1 GGPGPDGP
9 RPPRAPSPDGRA
21 PYHSGDMPL
30 LTHEETGSESVART
44 NAVAMAELPPGDP
57 HDRDTRADRMSAW
70 RRVRR
75 ALYVLL
81 GLVVLGPVLAF
92 VVGWFVFEVPT
103 SEEVAVEQVSRY
115 TFADGSDLATV
126 RPDGVNRQVVRL
138 ADIPLHVREAVLAA
152 ENRSFYTDPG
162 FDITGIMRAAYNQL
176 TGGVGGGSTIT
187 QQYVKVVTGN
197 DDFTLVRKYKEVVL
211 AVKISREQT
220 KDEILENYLNVIYMG
235 RGAYGIQ
242 AASQAFFAKDV
253 GELTVSEGA
262 MLAGMIQ
269 APSRWDPAEDLEGSQ
284 RRWTYVLDQM
294 RDAGFITPTQRA
306 AEVFPTNW
314 LKEAP
319 PVEGIPADAR
329 AHIYKLARDEVL
341 ARGIVSEDEL
351 DTAGLTVTTTVDP
364 ARQREAADAV
374 NTEMERQPE
383 SLRSALASIDP
394 RTGAIVAY
402 FGGPNGQGIDYA
414 QALRQP
420 GSSFKPFV
428 LAAAMMADPELGL
441 GSTYNGTSGQ
451 EFAGTV
457 VRNSEGFDCVSCT
470 VKTAMTRSINTI
482 FYQLG
487 LEAGPQR
494 VIDAAH
500 AAGIPEDLVTD
511 PRGGIA
517 LGDQEV
523 HPIDMAS
530 AYATFAA
537 GGTYREPYVVSRVTA
552 ADGRVL
558 YEREEDP
565 GTPNAIPQQ
574 VARNV
579 TESMLDVADVAGIAL
594 AGGRPVAG
602 KTGTV
607 QAAQDG
613 QNKDAWMVGYTPSLS
628 TAVWVGSDM
637 SDPIKNAQG
646 RPIYG
651 SGVPGSIW
659 QAFMNDALQGT
670 EHEEFPEFEPLGRPP
685 AAEFA
690 SSNSSDGSEST
701 ERNGDGNGGDDRDDR
716 ENRDNAD
723 ENGTDGDNGNGTDGN
738 GADGDG
744 NGDPNNG
751 DENPNGGDNG
761 RDDRGDNGGDGS
773 GDNSGD
779 SSRDGGDN
787 GDGSGDNTDGG
798 DPDSGE

>member
-1 GGPGPDGP
+1 M
-9 RPPRAPSPDGRA
+9 
-21 PYHSGDMPL
+21 SG
-30 LTHEETGSESVART
+30 
-44 NAVAMAELPPGDP
+44 
-57 HDRDTRADRMSAW
+57 W

-81 GLVVLGPVLAF
+81 GLAVIGPFLAF
-92 VVGWFVFEVPT
+92 AVGWFLFEVPT
-103 SEEVAVEQVSRY
+103 SEQVAVDQVSRY
-115 TFADGSDLATV
+115 TFADGTDLATV

-138 ADIPLHVREAVLAA
+138 DDIPLHVREAVLAA

-162 FDITGIMRAAYNQL
+162 FDITGIMRAVYNQL

-187 QQYVKVVTGN
+187 QQYVKVVTGD
-197 DDFTLVRKYKEVVL
+197 DDFSLVRKYKEVVL

-235 RGAYGIQ
+235 RGSYGIQ
-242 AASQAFFAKDV
+242 AASQSFFAKDV

-269 APSRWDPAEDLEGSQ
+269 APSRWDPAQDLEGSQ

-294 RDAGFITPTQRA
+294 RDAEFITPAQRA

-319 PVEGIPADAR
+319 PVEGIPSDAR
-329 AHIYKLARDEVL
+329 AHIYKQARDEVL
-341 ARGIVSEDEL
+341 ARGIVTEDEL
-351 DTAGLTVTTTVDP
+351 DTEGLTVTTTVDP
-364 ARQREAADAV
+364 ARQREAAEAV
-374 NTEMERQPE
+374 NAEMERQPDT
-383 SLRSALASIDP
+383 LRSSLVSIDP
-394 RTGAIVAY
+394 RTGAVVAY
-402 FGGPNGQGIDYA
+402 FGGPNGQGTDYA

-428 LAAAMMADPELGL
+428 LAAALMADSRIGL

-451 EFAGTV
+451 ELAGTV
-457 VRNSEGFDCVSCT
+457 VRNSEGFDCASCT

-511 PRGGIA
+511 PRGGVA

-530 AYATFAA
+530 AYATLAA
-537 GGTYREPYVVSRVTA
+537 DGTYHEPYLVSRVTA

-565 GTPNAIPQQ
+565 GTANAIPQQ

-579 TESMLDVADVAGIAL
+579 TESMLDVVGVAGIGPAD
-594 AGGRPVAG
+594 GRPVAG

-628 TAVWVGSDM
+628 TAVWVGSDF
-637 SDPIKNAQG
+637 SEPIENAQG

-659 QAFMNDALQGT
+659 QSFMTSALAGT
-670 EHEEFPEFEPLGRPP
+670 EREEFSEFVPLGRPP
-685 AAEFA
+685 VTEVVNRPEVSATPTPRE
-690 SSNSSDGSEST
+690 NPDDGDDRDGEPTDRNAPPT
-701 ERNGDGNGGDDRDDR
+701 ENPGEGNGDGNP
-716 ENRDNAD
+716 
-723 ENGTDGDNGNGTDGN
+723 
-738 GADGDG
+738 GDG
-744 NGDPNNG
+744 NGDENG
-751 DENPNGGDNG
+751 ERRDGGLLGG
-761 RDDRGDNGGDGS
+761 RDDGGDGDGGN
-773 GDNSGD
+773 GDGGNG
-779 SSRDGGDN
+779 DGGD
-787 GDGSGDNTDGG
+787 GDGGDGG
-798 DPDSGE
+798 DPDSDE